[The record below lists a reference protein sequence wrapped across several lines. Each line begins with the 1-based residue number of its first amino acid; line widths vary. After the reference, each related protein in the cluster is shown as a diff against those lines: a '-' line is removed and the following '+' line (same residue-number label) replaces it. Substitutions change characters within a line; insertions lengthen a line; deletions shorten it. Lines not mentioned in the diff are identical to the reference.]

1 MAKDT
6 EYYEVLGVSVDASA
20 SEIKKAYY
28 IKARQVH
35 PDKNPNDPE
44 AQHKFQVL
52 GEAYQI
58 LSDPKQREEYDKY
71 GKAGVSKE
79 SMLDPAAVFGMLFG
93 SDYFEDYVGQLAL
106 SSMASVDVAGDGQE
120 LNVRMKALQKEREEK
135 LVETLK
141 VRLQPYV
148 EGRKQEFVDWA
159 IAEARRLS
167 NASFGEPMLHTIGYI
182 YTRQAA
188 KQLGKNV
195 FLVGVPFLAE
205 WVRDKGHFIKSQV
218 VAASGAVT
226 LMQMQQG
233 LKQKFESGTA
243 EEEVLS
249 TYLLEN
255 KDAMISS
262 LWKINVADIELTLLH
277 VCHAVLRDST
287 VPKHILNARA
297 KALKKLGT
305 IFQGAKECYRREH
318 SLRKD
323 SGERVDTP
331 QGNTANSS
339 TA

>member
-305 IFQGAKECYRREH
+305 IFQGAKECYRREN

>member
-159 IAEARRLS
+159 NAEARRLS

-305 IFQGAKECYRREH
+305 IFQGAKECYRREN

>member
-1 MAKDT
+1 M
-6 EYYEVLGVSVDASA
+6 
-20 SEIKKAYY
+20 
-28 IKARQVH
+28 
-35 PDKNPNDPE
+35 
-44 AQHKFQVL
+44 
-52 GEAYQI
+52 
-58 LSDPKQREEYDKY
+58 
-71 GKAGVSKE
+71 
-79 SMLDPAAVFGMLFG
+79 
-93 SDYFEDYVGQLAL
+93 
-106 SSMASVDVAGDGQE
+106 
-120 LNVRMKALQKEREEK
+120 
-135 LVETLK
+135 
-141 VRLQPYV
+141 
-148 EGRKQEFVDWA
+148 DWA
-159 IAEARRLS
+159 NAEALRLS
-167 NASFGEPMLHTIGYI
+167 NAAFGEPMLHTIGYI

-262 LWKINVADIELTLLH
+262 LWKINVADIESTLLH
-277 VCHAVLRDST
+277 VFHVVLRDST

-305 IFQGAKECYRREH
+305 IFQGAKECYRREN